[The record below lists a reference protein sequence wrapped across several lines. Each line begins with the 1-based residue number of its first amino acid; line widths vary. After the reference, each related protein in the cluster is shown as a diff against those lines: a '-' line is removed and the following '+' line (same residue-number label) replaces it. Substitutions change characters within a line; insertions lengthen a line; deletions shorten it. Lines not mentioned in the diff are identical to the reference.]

1 MTNTAVGISGF
12 GGYVPERVMTN
23 QDWTEH
29 VDTSDEWIVARTGIH
44 RRRFAAE
51 GESTADLATAAANS
65 ALESRGVSAEEIDE
79 IIVATDTPEVYT
91 PDTASFVQRKIG
103 AREIPSY
110 DLGGSGCAGWVQ
122 AVDIARSRVLTGTQ
136 RVLVIGVELISRLVS
151 WKIRETCV
159 LFGDAAAGVI
169 VERGKQMAEILGSS
183 TGTDG
188 SQWRILTVEVGGSRK
203 PFSLERAQREEHL
216 KLDMDGPALFRHA
229 VHRMSEVSREVLD
242 KLGVK
247 LDDVAMVIP
256 HQANL
261 RIIQAVAKNLSA
273 PMEKVYTNLQEY
285 GNTGSASIP
294 LALWEAH
301 RNGRISP
308 GDLVLLTSFGAEGW
322 TASTGA
328 PCCCGSTARGPGNA
342 GVSPASGLQSGQLP
356 SGRPART
363 TERGSRGRDV
373 RPRAPG
379 RDHPG
384 SHRR

>member
-1 MTNTAVGISGF
+1 MTNTVVGISGF

-23 QDWTEH
+23 EDWTEH

-65 ALESRGVSAEEIDE
+65 ALESRGIGAEEIDE

-91 PDTASFVQRKIG
+91 PDTASFVQRMIG
-103 AREIPSY
+103 AREIPTY

-169 VERGKQMAEILGSS
+169 VEKGQQMAEILGSS
-183 TGTDG
+183 TGTDN
-188 SQWRILTVEVGGSRK
+188 SQWKILTLQIGGTRK

-216 KLDMDGPALFRHA
+216 KLEMDGPALFRHA

-242 KLGVK
+242 KVGVK
-247 LDDVAMVIP
+247 LDDIAMVIP

-273 PMEKVYTNLQEY
+273 PMDKVYTNLQEY
-285 GNTGSASIP
+285 GNTGSASVP

-308 GDLVLLTSFGAEGW
+308 GDLVLLTSFGAGFHW
-322 TASTGA
+322 GA
-328 PCCCGSTARGPGNA
+328 MLLRFNG
-342 GVSPASGLQSGQLP
+342 
-356 SGRPART
+356 
-363 TERGSRGRDV
+363 
-373 RPRAPG
+373 
-379 RDHPG
+379 
-384 SHRR
+384 